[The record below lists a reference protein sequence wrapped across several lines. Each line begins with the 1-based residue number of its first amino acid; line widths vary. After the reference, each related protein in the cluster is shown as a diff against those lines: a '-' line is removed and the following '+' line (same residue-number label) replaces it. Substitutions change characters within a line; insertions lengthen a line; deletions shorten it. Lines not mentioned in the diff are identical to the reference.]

1 MIIIIII
8 VVGAVY
14 YHPIAIFHYFYG
26 TLLILTGDAVLYLSY
41 LGDILYYVCTIIITN
56 GRWVWKWKSDWVLSM
71 GKTIVIWEG
80 RAAITW
86 TSTTFMSVQRLRQTT
101 WGILIRTNKPTTTNK
116 RRQRQKNNAK
126 LCVWMDIPYNNAP

>member
-14 YHPIAIFHYFYG
+14 YHSIAIFHYFYG

-56 GRWVWKWKSDWVLSM
+56 GRWL
-71 GKTIVIWEG
+71 
-80 RAAITW
+80 
-86 TSTTFMSVQRLRQTT
+86 
-101 WGILIRTNKPTTTNK
+101 
-116 RRQRQKNNAK
+116 
-126 LCVWMDIPYNNAP
+126 